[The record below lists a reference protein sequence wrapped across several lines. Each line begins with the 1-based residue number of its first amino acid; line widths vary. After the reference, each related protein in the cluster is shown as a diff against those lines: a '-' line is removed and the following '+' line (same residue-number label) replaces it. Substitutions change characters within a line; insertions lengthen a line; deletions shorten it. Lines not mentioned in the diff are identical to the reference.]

1 MVEQRWEGVMIYSQG
16 VTMQKQRGFTL
27 IELLVVIAI
36 IGILAGMVI
45 VSLGGARE
53 KARDAQRKSD
63 LRQVKT
69 ALELF
74 NGDNQAYPGAAGTF
88 TNCTALSQMGTVF
101 QPQGGTPY
109 IRTIPSDPKFVAAT
123 PAAWPDYCY
132 ISANGSAYV
141 MWAHLEN
148 ANDTDKY
155 VQGTNAPTDG
165 SQPPAGYTPAYFVQ
179 ND

>member
-1 MVEQRWEGVMIYSQG
+1 MKQ
-16 VTMQKQRGFTL
+16 QRGFTL

-74 NGDNQAYPGAAGTF
+74 NGDNQAYPGTNGAFA
-88 TNCTALSQMGTVF
+88 NCTVLTDMAAVF
-101 QPQGGTPY
+101 QPAGGTPY
-109 IRTIPSDPKFVAAT
+109 IRTIPKDPKFDAAN
-123 PAAWPDYCY
+123 PGNYPNYCY
-132 ISANGSAYV
+132 ISANGTNYV
-141 MWAHLEN
+141 MWSKLEN
-148 ANDTDKY
+148 GNDGDKF
-155 VQGTNAPTDG
+155 VQATHAPSDG
-165 SQPPAGYTPAYFVQ
+165 SAPPAGYGPTAYFVQ

>member
-1 MVEQRWEGVMIYSQG
+1 MKQ
-16 VTMQKQRGFTL
+16 QRGFTL

-63 LRQVKT
+63 LRQLKT

-74 NGDNQAYPGAAGTF
+74 NGDNQTYPGQGGNFAQ
-88 TNCTALSQMGTVF
+88 CTAVNQMAAVF

-109 IRTIPSDPKFVAAT
+109 IRTIPADPKFDAAN
-123 PAAWPDYCY
+123 PGLWPNYCY
-132 ISANGSAYV
+132 ISAAGTSYV
-141 MWAHLEN
+141 MWSKLEN
-148 ANDTDKY
+148 GNDNDRY
-155 VQGTNAPTDG
+155 VQGTNQPTDG
-165 SQPPAGYTPAYFVQ
+165 SAPPAGYSPAYFIQ